1 MTELLQVAIWG
12 AVLVFGWVVLSGKGY
27 GGK

>member
-1 MTELLQVAIWG
+1 MTILADIVIWG